1 MTGAPLSLLRS
12 SAASFANTNR
22 TAGTMRSS
30 AASLVK
36 TASGFEAYSAGNV
49 GDSRDSTP
57 SAVRITGIA
66 FGWIGRR
73 LFTECAVDRRTP
85 NTKRLGDGGRA
96 EALLL
101 ERPHPHNIYCWFAAL
116 VDAGCLCL

>member
-22 TAGTMRSS
+22 TAGTMRSI

-36 TASGFEAYSAGNV
+36 TASVFEAFSAGNV
-49 GDSRDSTP
+49 
-57 SAVRITGIA
+57 GIA

-73 LFTECAVDRRTP
+73 LFTECAVDRRTS
-85 NTKRLGDGGRA
+85 NAKRLGNGRGSD
-96 EALLL
+96 ALLL
-101 ERPHPHNIYCWFAAL
+101 ERLDPRNVNGRLSPL
-116 VDAGCLCL
+116 VNLGRP